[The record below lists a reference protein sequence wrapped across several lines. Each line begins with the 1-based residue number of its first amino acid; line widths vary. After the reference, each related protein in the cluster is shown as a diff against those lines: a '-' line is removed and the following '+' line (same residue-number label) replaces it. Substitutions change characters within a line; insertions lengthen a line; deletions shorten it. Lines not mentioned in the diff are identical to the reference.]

1 MCFLLPRS
9 LCDKLELIIARYW
22 WQKGH
27 GRKGIHW
34 CSWKKA
40 CELKNVD
47 GLGFRN
53 MAKFNVA
60 LLAKQGYWLMD
71 QPDSL
76 LAQVLKARY
85 YPTTTF
91 LQTELVRQ
99 PSYTWKSIWVVKGI
113 LKEGLGW
120 KVGTCNTISIN
131 DDAWLLGADN
141 FRVRHR
147 ISNFNIAMVAA
158 LIDGNNR
165 MWREELIRTTFKPD
179 DADRILHIPLASEAH
194 PDMIF
199 LYGEHSGEFT
209 VRSACKMLQNQ
220 IPTTYSTDSQIMT
233 QPFYKQLWAL
243 QLPNKIKILAWK
255 VSWNFIPTMVNLH

>member
-1 MCFLLPRS
+1 
-9 LCDKLELIIARYW
+9 
-22 WQKGH
+22 
-27 GRKGIHW
+27 
-34 CSWKKA
+34 
-40 CELKNVD
+40 
-47 GLGFRN
+47 
-53 MAKFNVA
+53 
-60 LLAKQGYWLMD
+60 MD